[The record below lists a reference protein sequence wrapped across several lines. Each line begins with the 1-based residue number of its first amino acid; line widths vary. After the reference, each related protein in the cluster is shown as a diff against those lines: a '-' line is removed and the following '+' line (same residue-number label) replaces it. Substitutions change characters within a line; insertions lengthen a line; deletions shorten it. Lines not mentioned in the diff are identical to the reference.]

1 MKRFFRIFTL
11 SVLLAAVSCSDGG
24 TPDDGPS
31 SSDPREECRF
41 ANVKA
46 VPAAESAEFSASYLY
61 LGGFAVKENGFVC
74 TPAGEGT
81 PVTVVC
87 ERSSEPTCTLQ
98 DLAPETDYELYCYV
112 IAGGRTFRSEAIR
125 FATLGKGEE
134 PEPLP
139 DGEIVFGKLTVSERT
154 ASSATAAVTY
164 ARKGEE
170 PVVDAGFVLR
180 KAGQSEQTEQSC
192 GTAATSL
199 RYTFTGLSEKTS
211 YEVAAYVVTPS
222 KTWHSVPVAFTT
234 EAGTVTPPAGDSK
247 ARYKGWAELPDE
259 VTHTGWHY
267 IYHMRPDETS
277 VRNFSLCYSSEYRC
291 TVWAAMAIHDSWDG
305 DAGRN
310 DSWKYDPALSSSLQP
325 NLKKTYSGV
334 FRRGHMVASS
344 DRQVSAETNRQT
356 FYYTN
361 MAPQYQNEF
370 NGGIWNKLE
379 KRIWSNYNCSDTL
392 YVVTGAHFADR
403 NTTCRDNDDNPVV
416 VPTHFYKV
424 LLRSKSGRTGKP
436 VWELRADELQCVGFW
451 LEHNDRYATTAPV
464 TAQYLVPVSYV
475 EEQTGLRFFPNVPN
489 APKTAY
495 DKADWNY

>member
-1 MKRFFRIFTL
+1 MKRFYLTFTL
-11 SVLLAAVSCSDGG
+11 PILLLAVSCSDSDTPGG
-24 TPDDGPS
+24 EPS
-31 SSDPREECRF
+31 PSDPREECRF
-41 ANVKA
+41 SNVKA
-46 VPAAESAEFSASYLY
+46 TPAATSADFSASYLY
-61 LGGFAVKENGFVC
+61 LGGFLVKENGFVC
-74 TPAGEGT
+74 TPAGGGA

-87 ERSSEPTCTLQ
+87 ERSTEPACTLR

-112 IAGGRTFRSEAIR
+112 VAGGHTFRSETIS
-125 FATLGKGEE
+125 FTTLEKGEK
-134 PEPLP
+134 PEPTP
-139 DGEIVFGKLTVSERT
+139 DGKVVFGTLTVSERT
-154 ASSATAAVTY
+154 ATSATAAVTY
-164 ARKGEE
+164 TCEGEAT
-170 PVVDAGFVLR
+170 VTDAGFLLK
-180 KAGQSEQTEQSC
+180 KAGQSAETRQSC

-199 RYTFTGLSEKTS
+199 RYTFTGLSENTS

-222 KTWHSVPVAFTT
+222 KTWRSTAAGFTT
-234 EAGTVTPPAGDSK
+234 EAGAVTPPSGDSK

-259 VTHTGWHY
+259 ITHSGWHY
-267 IYHMRPDETS
+267 LYHMRPDKTS

-291 TVWAAMAIHDSWDG
+291 TVWAAMAIHDSWNG

-344 DRQVSAETNRQT
+344 DRQVSVATNQQT

-392 YVVTGAHFADR
+392 YVVTGAHFA
-403 NTTCRDNDDNPVV
+403 NKNKTCKDNDNKTVV

-424 LLRSKSGRTGKP
+424 LLRSKTGNTKKP
-436 VWELRADELQCVGFW
+436 VWELSADQLQCVGFW
-451 LEHNDRYATTAPV
+451 LEHNDRYATTAPI
-464 TAQYLVPVSYV
+464 TAQYLVPVSYI

-489 APKTAY
+489 APKTTF
-495 DKADWNY
+495 DKADWDY